1 VKRAA
6 IAAAGAALLSA
17 CWVPVERG
25 RQMEARIDR
34 LEGESRI
41 SAKGL
46 DEQRLVVRERVAQ
59 VDAKIVE
66 VQKKIDELNATA
78 HRTGADLA
86 VNQDKLAGE
95 VTRLRGILEEQAH
108 RLDVLDQ
115 ALVQAKT
122 ENDARFAAL
131 KGAGALDEFEARKR
145 LESIPRPAD
154 KVAFF
159 DLARAQEAKGD
170 RPVAR
175 ALYEEFV
182 RKWPTDPRAAD
193 AHFRLGEL
201 WFGEKRHRDAILEYG
216 KVAQNFPRSDK
227 APDALLRTAE
237 SMLEIDLQDDAKA
250 LLADVQKRYP
260 NTSAAARAKA
270 LLADLTPPPAAQK
283 KKRPAPGKK

>member
-1 VKRAA
+1 VTRAA

-78 HRTGADLA
+78 HRTGADMA

-108 RLDVLDQ
+108 RLDILDH
-115 ALVQAKT
+115 ALAQAKT
-122 ENDARFAAL
+122 DSDARFAAL

-145 LESIPRPAD
+145 LETIARPAD

>member
-1 VKRAA
+1 MTRAA

-78 HRTGADLA
+78 HRTGADMA

-115 ALVQAKT
+115 ALAQTKT
-122 ENDARFAAL
+122 DSDARFAAL
-131 KGAGALDEFEARKR
+131 KGAGALDEFEAKKR
-145 LESIPRPAD
+145 LETIARPAD

>member
-6 IAAAGAALLSA
+6 IAAAIALLPG

-34 LEGESRI
+34 LEGESKI

-46 DEQRLVVRERVAQ
+46 DEQRMVVRERVAQ
-59 VDAKIVE
+59 VDVKIAE

-95 VTRLRGILEEQAH
+95 VTRLHGVLEEQAH
-108 RLDVLDQ
+108 RLDLLDQ
-115 ALVQAKT
+115 VLAQAKT
-122 ENDARFAAL
+122 DTDARFAAL
-131 KGAGALDEFEARKR
+131 KGSGALDEFEAKKK
-145 LESIPRPAD
+145 LESIQRPAD
-154 KVAFF
+154 KVAFL
-159 DLARAQEAKGD
+159 DLARGQEAKGE
-170 RPVAR
+170 RAVAR

-182 RKWPTDPRAAD
+182 RKWPTDARAAD

-237 SMLEIDLQDDAKA
+237 SMLEIDLKDDAKA

-270 LLADLTPPPAAQK
+270 LLADLTTSAQK
-283 KKRPAPGKK
+283 RKRPTGKK